1 MNRMMKMVVVML
13 LAVVFIIRSDDGAAA
28 LNHGGALSGVMTA
41 NVYFDVNIGEPAK
54 LRTRLQLIETTYTQ
68 LVAAGFSPRVV
79 IGIRGMASNYF
90 TKGADYVLEADLPL
104 KKEIAAKIEKLRT
117 MGFAV
122 EQCRIAAGLQ
132 QIKVADFL
140 PLVQVVDNGYVSMIG
155 YQAQGYAYVPMD

>member
-1 MNRMMKMVVVML
+1 MNRMIRMVLMML
-13 LAVVFIIRSDDGAAA
+13 AAIVFLRVESGAA

-41 NVYFDVNIGEPAK
+41 NVYFDVNIGDPAK

-122 EQCRIAAGLQ
+122 EQCRIAAELQ

>member
-1 MNRMMKMVVVML
+1 MNRMIRMVLMML
-13 LAVVFIIRSDDGAAA
+13 AAVVFLRVESGAAA

-41 NVYFDVNIGEPAK
+41 NVYFDVNIGDPAK
-54 LRTRLQLIETTYTQ
+54 LRTRLQMIETTYTQ

-79 IGIRGMASNYF
+79 IGVRGMASNFF
-90 TKGADYVLEADLPL
+90 TRDADYVPEADLPL
-104 KKEIAAKIEKLRT
+104 KKEIAAKVEKLRT

-122 EQCRIAAGLQ
+122 EQCRIAAELQ

-140 PLVQVVDNGYVSMIG
+140 PQVQLVDNGYVSMIG